1 MHAGKR
7 PMLWDDVSD
16 QQHRDDDVHKPAV
29 AGTFALLKNKT
40 FLHSLLLRW
49 CAMVWCGVRC
59 SLTDGRTRR

>member
-1 MHAGKR
+1 
-7 PMLWDDVSD
+7 MLWDDVSD
-16 QQHRDDDVHKPAV
+16 QQQHCDDDNDVHKPP

-49 CAMVWCGVRC
+49 CAMVWCGVLC